1 MALITW
7 AIDVPHIPIQMD
19 AILKN
24 EVNPISG
31 LKLHIPDDL
40 QWLSKPFFGELSK

>member
-7 AIDVPHIPIQMD
+7 AIDVPHIPIQRD

-24 EVNPISG
+24 GAKPK
-31 LKLHIPDDL
+31 KLDITIR
-40 QWLSKPFFGELSK
+40 EL